1 MAEEVFM
8 QIPTLRGYVKQFSMF
23 GNLLNGISKMLD
35 WCIMT
40 LRATAFIGLV
50 GGAAAAQYIDMI
62 NRQNVKPLAQNCAAM
77 ARELGKSIDAYERGD
92 AQGATLFY

>member
-8 QIPTLRGYVKQFSMF
+8 QIPVLRGWVKQFGTFSS
-23 GNLLNGISKMLD
+23 LLTNVSKALD

-40 LRATAFIGLV
+40 LRTTAFIGMV

-62 NRQNVKPLAQNCAAM
+62 NRQYVKPLAQNCAAM
-77 ARELGKSIDAYERGD
+77 SRELGKSIDAYERGD